1 MFISPNDST
10 GGYCKEF
17 RLTDGS
23 KNVNCGKIPNC
34 GSVYSPLSWPAF
46 GSPRGDD
53 LMHHIS
59 CDYCGNELSSPSDAH
74 YTLRMEARLVCDS
87 PGLND
92 DTRDDHEPLDPVDA
106 MEDWLSEAE
115 ITLDETTPINFPIA
129 SLDKIYDLCTDC
141 YRRIQA
147 DPLGLDR
154 ARRFQLN
161 DQ

>member
-1 MFISPNDST
+1 
-10 GGYCKEF
+10 
-17 RLTDGS
+17 
-23 KNVNCGKIPNC
+23 
-34 GSVYSPLSWPAF
+34 
-46 GSPRGDD
+46 
-53 LMHHIS
+53 MHHIS
-59 CDYCGNELSSPSDAH
+59 CDYCGHELGSPTDPH
-74 YTLRMEARLVCDS
+74 YTLRMEARLVCDDAS
-87 PGLND
+87 ALND

-115 ITLDETTPINFPIA
+115 ITLDETTP
-129 SLDKIYDLCTDC
+129 LDKIYDLCSDC